1 MKLIQNKSLN
11 FFNLII
17 PNYYRLSLLLFTILF
32 FSCTTPRN
40 KNYST
45 AAAPWEEGLGNHRA
59 VLQID
64 NPTDAVAVDI
74 LWRRHDKRP
83 KSKKFI
89 IIDETGNE
97 VKNIYRIEVNK
108 EHCKLVFGPAVKP
121 GKYYFYYLP
130 YAVQKEYGFYNKG
143 YLRKE
148 QGPSEDWVNRNNLPE
163 GITNLPKAKL
173 VEFQARTKFDSFYPM
188 EVIAL
193 QSEKDS
199 LLEVYKGD
207 FLIFPEDRKMPI
219 RMLDEIPQRWVE
231 NGPSNGFKGEAQKNE
246 YYTFQLGVFAA
257 QQDLSDLKVEFSVL
271 KNGDSEIETSKLTCF
286 NTGGTDPYGNPF
298 VKHLNLEHGKV
309 QPLWIGV
316 DIPEN
321 IEGGNYKGT
330 IKITA
335 ENVKPQIVNISL
347 KINNKKLADRG
358 DSEGWRHSRL
368 RWLNSTLGND
378 DTNTQ
383 QYKPIETTDNK
394 TYKLTNKKVT
404 IANKGLP
411 SSIDIKGVEILSRPI
426 SFVVE
431 TKKGIEHF
439 SKINDIKKL
448 KHETGVISN
457 AWRSISENIEINGVT
472 TIESDGYINYKLKLK
487 VLNAIKAK
495 DIRLEIPL
503 KKNIAK
509 YMMGMGLPGTSV
521 PKNLN
526 AKWKGPHDSFWI
538 GNANA
543 GIWCELRG
551 SNYSGPLLN
560 LYHPKYPKSWD
571 NEGKGGF
578 TIKSN
583 KDEIKAISYS
593 EDRDL
598 KKGEELAFEW
608 SFLITPVKDIDYE
621 SQFTNRYYHNGGDPI
636 PSDEDLESGVKIVNL
651 HHANNYNP
659 HINYPFVAVDSMK
672 WFVDKMHEKR
682 QKVKI
687 YYTIR
692 ELTNY
697 TSEIWALRSLGNEIL
712 GNGVGGGYPWLREH
726 FVRGYRPQWYQWFP
740 DKSADA
746 SIVNAPKDS
755 RWNNYY
761 IEGLKWLVKNIDI
774 DGLYLDDVSYDR
786 RTVKRIR
793 KVLDNTK
800 PGCMID
806 LHSNT
811 GFSKGPATQYT
822 EFFPYM
828 DKLWFG
834 ESFKYNEMS
843 PANWLVEVSGIPF
856 GLMGDMLQGGGN
868 RWLGMLFGMTTRLPW
883 SSDKVKADPR
893 PVWKIWDEFEI
904 QNAEMIG
911 FWDDNSPVETN
922 DADVKV
928 TLYKKPGKSLISIGN
943 FSNNPKE
950 ISLKIDFEQLGLNAG
965 SAKLVAPAIYDFQT
979 KKEWKP
985 GDKISVDSK
994 KGWLIYI
1001 END

>member
-1 MKLIQNKSLN
+1 MKYLTFLTLI
-11 FFNLII
+11 
-17 PNYYRLSLLLFTILF
+17 LLF
-32 FSCTTPRN
+32 SCNNAENKLYVTPE
-40 KNYST
+40 T
-45 AAAPWEEGLGNHRA
+45 PWDEGLGNHRA
-59 VLQID
+59 VLEIA
-64 NPTDAVAVDI
+64 NPAEAVMVDV
-74 LWRRHDKRP
+74 LWRRHDKKPNR
-83 KSKKFI
+83 KKFI
-89 IIDETGNE
+89 IIDEGGNE
-97 VKNIYRIEVNK
+97 VENIQRINVDN
-108 EHCKLVFGPAVKP
+108 EHCKLVFGPADTK

-130 YAVQKEYGFYNKG
+130 SEVQEEYGFYSKG
-143 YLRKE
+143 YLKTE
-148 QGPSEDWVNRNNLPE
+148 EKALEDWVNKNNLE
-163 GITNLPKAKL
+163 DGIATLPQAKL
-173 VEFQARTKFDSFYPM
+173 LEFQSRTEFDSFYPM

-199 LLEVYKGD
+199 LLSIHKKD
-207 FLIFPEDRKMPI
+207 FLVFPEDRKLPI
-219 RMLDEIPQRWVE
+219 RMLDEIPLKWIKS
-231 NGPSNGFKGEAQKNE
+231 GPSDSFKGEAYKNE
-246 YYTFQLGVFAA
+246 YYTFQLGVFAT
-257 QQDLSDLKVEFSVL
+257 QKDLSDLKVEFSSL
-271 KNGDSEIETSKLTCF
+271 KNGDAEIPISKLTCF
-286 NTGGTDPYGNPF
+286 NTGGIDPYGEPF
-298 VKHLNLEHGKV
+298 VKHLDLEQGKV
-309 QPLWIGV
+309 QPMWIGI

-321 IEGGNYKGT
+321 IISGSYTGT
-330 IKITA
+330 IKVIA
-335 ENVKPQIVNISL
+335 ENVAPQIVNVNL
-347 KINNKKLADRG
+347 EINNEALADRG

-378 DTNTQ
+378 DDNTK
-383 QYKPIETTDNK
+383 QYKPIKLLDNK
-394 TYKLTNKKVT
+394 TYHLTNKEIT
-404 IANKGLP
+404 LSENGFP
-411 SSIDIKGVEILSRPI
+411 GSINVKKAEILNSPI
-426 SFVVE
+426 SFIVE
-431 TKKGIEHF
+431 TKKGIEQF
-439 SKINDIKKL
+439 SPHENVESL
-448 KHETGVISN
+448 KNETGIISSSWKSISN
-457 AWRSISENIEINGVT
+457 NIEISGIT
-472 TIESDGYINYKLKLK
+472 IIESDGYINYKLNLK
-487 VLNAIKAK
+487 ALNAIKAK

-503 KKNIAK
+503 KGDIAK

-521 PKNLN
+521 PDNLE

-538 GNANA
+538 GSANA

-551 SNYSGPLLN
+551 SDYSGPLLN
-560 LYHPKYPKSWD
+560 LYRPKFPKSWNND
-571 NEGKGGF
+571 GKGGF
-578 TIKSN
+578 KIESTR
-583 KDEIKAISYS
+583 DEVKAIAFSGS
-593 EDRDL
+593 RDF
-598 KKGEELAFEW
+598 KKGEELEFEW
-608 SFLITPVKDIDYE
+608 SFIITPVKDVNYK
-621 SQFTNRYYHNGGDPI
+621 SQFTERYYHNGGNPF
-636 PSDEDLESGVKIVNL
+636 PSDKDLESGVKVVNL

-659 HINYPFVAVDSMK
+659 HINYPLVAVDSMK
-672 WFVDKMHEKR
+672 WFVDKMHEKG

-746 SIVNAPKDS
+746 SIVNSPKDS

-761 IEGLKWLVKNIDI
+761 IEGLKWMVEKIDI

-843 PANWLVEVSGIPF
+843 PENWLVEVSGIPF

-911 FWDDNSPVETN
+911 FWSENSPIATN
-922 DADVKV
+922 HSDVKV
-928 TLYKKPGKSLISIGN
+928 TLYKKQGRSLISIGN
-943 FSNNPKE
+943 FSNKAQE
-950 ISLKIDFEQLGLNAG
+950 ISLKIDFEKLGLDADNV
-965 SAKLVAPAIYDFQT
+965 KLVAPAIYDFQT
-979 KKEWKP
+979 KKEWKI
-985 GDKISVDSK
+985 GDKITVDSK